1 MPLYDRPYMRDPMAP
16 DGPSAMVIIIGTC
29 VGGFALQ
36 ALVGIGSGSLDR
48 LNPYLALSIDNLRT
62 GFIWTLATYSL
73 LHADILH
80 LIFNLI
86 TVFFIGRIL
95 EPSLGRTRL
104 LQLYGGGVLV
114 GAAFWLILKAI
125 HYQSASDFLA
135 SRVALTSLVGA
146 SAGVFAI
153 LAYFCIVRANES
165 ITLLLFFVLPV
176 KMKPKWLGWG
186 LLAYTLFSLAFYE
199 ARLDPRGGSIAHSA
213 HLGGMAMGLA
223 MVLWQRRGEPAP
235 AFNRPGRAPLIE
247 KPRWLQRKRTR
258 RAPPPK
264 QVVNITDRAELRSEV
279 DRILDK
285 INTQGFGSLSD
296 EEKRV
301 LDRARDVL
309 NR

>member
-1 MPLYDRPYMRDPMAP
+1 MAP
-16 DGPSAMVIIIGTC
+16 DGPSALVIIIGTC
-29 VGGFALQ
+29 IGGFALQ
-36 ALVGIGSGSLDR
+36 ALVGLGSGTLDK

-62 GFIWTLATYSL
+62 GFIWALGTYSL

-86 TVFFIGRIL
+86 SIFFIGRIL
-95 EPSLGRTRL
+95 EQSMGRTRL
-104 LQLYGGGVLV
+104 LQLYGGGVLM
-114 GAAFWLILKAI
+114 GAVFWLILKAV
-125 HYQSASDFLA
+125 HYQMASDFVA
-135 SRVALTSLVGA
+135 SRVAQTSLVGA
-146 SAGVFAI
+146 SAGAFAI
-153 LAYFCIVRANES
+153 IGYFCIVRANES
-165 ITLLLFFVLPV
+165 ITLLLFFILPV
-176 KMKPKWLGWG
+176 RMKPKWLGWG
-186 LLAYTLFSLAFYE
+186 LLAYTLFSLVFYE
-199 ARLDPRGGSIAHSA
+199 ARLGTGGGGIAHSA

-223 MVLWQRRGEPAP
+223 MVLWQRRGDQTP

-247 KPRWLQRKRTR
+247 KPRWLQRKRAR
-258 RAPPPK
+258 RVAPPK